1 MSGTKQ
7 GKHLRKIG
15 WLMLAGLLL
24 LLLFMGE
31 WLRSQ
36 YSRQQQRLDQDV
48 KTTLTLTTTGLRDSL
63 FQNIFSFLLDKDDSA
78 ANSLGN
84 QQITIRYDETYQ
96 PDGNSSPGKK
106 IKIRHS
112 VQAGNK
118 MPAPPNVQLHSNGTT
133 IIRLDAS
140 GRGVPVATQRSETSP
155 GHIINMSRRSVIP
168 RKTVDSAMLLKELQQ
183 NKGTLIG
190 LNTTKDTLTTFSF
203 EGKLIKIPLNRMLH
217 MPRDQTE
224 ETFFNPGTASDSA
237 MLLRKFQEALD
248 KKQPGLLAHW
258 DTSRAAAGQPFHY
271 GQADSLSAKFV
282 VNGWRPI
289 LVRSLL
295 PQLAFSVFLLL
306 VIGAAFG
313 LAYRTMKRQA
323 QFNQQ
328 KDSFISNISH
338 ELKTPVSITK
348 VALEALTTYQGLED
362 PARARKYLDV
372 AQWEINRLGN
382 MIERVM
388 NTVQAGN
395 GTIQLIPGPVQP
407 AALVEE
413 IVQNLQPIFREKGVI
428 VSWHAEA
435 PQTEIPGDKLHLQGT
450 IYNLLDNALKYG
462 GKQISISQTVDQ
474 RQLQL
479 AVSDNGPGIAADYQQ
494 KVFESFF
501 RVPSGN
507 RHDVKG
513 YGLGLSYACDIIKAH
528 NGTLRL
534 VSPPGEGATFIITL
548 PINATL

>member
-1 MSGTKQ
+1 
-7 GKHLRKIG
+7 
-15 WLMLAGLLL
+15 MLAGLLL

-36 YSRQQQRLDQDV
+36 YNRQQQRLDQDV
-48 KTTLTLTTTGLRDSL
+48 KVTLTLTTTSLRDSL
-63 FQNIFSFLLDKDDSA
+63 FNNIFSLLLDQDDSA
-78 ANSLGN
+78 ANPMGSR
-84 QQITIRYDETYQ
+84 QITIRYNADYT
-96 PDGNSSPGKK
+96 PDDDTPAGQRTKM
-106 IKIRHS
+106 RHS
-112 VQAGNK
+112 VQAGNNIS
-118 MPAPPNVQLHSNGTT
+118 APPDFQFHSNGTT
-133 IIRLDAS
+133 IIKLDATKRAAPIAVHRGEAPA
-140 GRGVPVATQRSETSP
+140 GRMIS
-155 GHIINMSRRSVIP
+155 MSRSTILP
-168 RKTVDSAMLLKELQQ
+168 HTAADSAMLVKKLQHDQ
-183 NKGTLIG
+183 GTLIG
-190 LNTTKDTLTTFSF
+190 LNASKDTLNTFSF
-203 EGKLIKIPLNRMLH
+203 DGKTIKIPLNRMIH
-217 MPRDQTE
+217 MSRDQTE

-248 KKQPGLLAHW
+248 RRQPGLFARW
-258 DTSRAAAGQPFHY
+258 DTSSTAPGQPFHY

-282 VNGWRPI
+282 VSGWRPV
-289 LVRSLL
+289 LVRGLL

-372 AQWEINRLGN
+372 AQWEVNRLGN
-382 MIERVM
+382 MIERIM

-395 GTIQLIPGPVQP
+395 GTIQLIPGPVRP

-413 IVQNLQPIFREKGVI
+413 IIGNLQPIFQEKGVT

-462 GKQISISQTVDQ
+462 GKQINISQAVDQ
-474 RQLQL
+474 HQLQL
-479 AVSDNGPGIAADYQQ
+479 TISDNGPGIAPDYQR

-501 RVPSGN
+501 RVPSGD

-528 NGTLRL
+528 NGSLRL
-534 VSPPGEGATFIITL
+534 ISPPGEGATFIITL
-548 PINATL
+548 SINATL